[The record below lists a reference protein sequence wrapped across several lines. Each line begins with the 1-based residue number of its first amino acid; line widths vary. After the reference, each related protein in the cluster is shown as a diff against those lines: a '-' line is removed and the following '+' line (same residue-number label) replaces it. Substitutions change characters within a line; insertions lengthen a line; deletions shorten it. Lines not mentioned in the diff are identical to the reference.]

1 MLKFIGHSWNAVE
14 NTMGR
19 VYDWSMGWGTDI
31 DEPINLSE
39 VNALIRY
46 ASENGID
53 PPGPDPKKSEETTL
67 KLLNDAVLRYRQRKA
82 DPSGEA
88 PPADEGNIES
98 TIIYHYARLTQHTR
112 VDGHM
117 IHGRTLIDTR
127 NSGRALFMLMVTT
140 LILTVLAITNEVF
153 VSWAADTTI
162 PVAGKAFVHFFTEHI
177 LKHLMPFVWG
187 ALGGC
192 IYLSMRLYNIARH
205 RAFDRSK
212 YHGWMLRV
220 LLASIIGAVTFYI
233 IEPTKLTSNGV
244 PIEAKT
250 LAFLSGLGVKV
261 VYGAFEKLVDTI
273 VEKFNLDS
281 LRRAPTDKAK
291 LLEQYALQLTDPKV
305 ADNPKKRDAVLE
317 MIRDLGKSA

>member
-14 NTMGR
+14 NTMGK

-53 PPGPDPKKSEETTL
+53 PPGPDPKKPEETTL
-67 KLLNDAVLRYRQRKA
+67 KLLNNAALRYRQSKTNL
-82 DPSGEA
+82 SGNA
-88 PPADEGNIES
+88 PPADEENIES
-98 TIIYHYARLTQHTR
+98 VIIYHYARLTQHTR
-112 VDGHM
+112 VDGHI

-127 NSGRALFMLMVTT
+127 NSGRSLFMLVVTT
-140 LILTVLAITNEVF
+140 LVLTVLAITNEIF
-153 VSWAADTTI
+153 TSWAADSTI
-162 PVAGKAFVHFFTEHI
+162 SVNATVHFLTEHI

-205 RAFDRSK
+205 RAFDRNK

-233 IEPTKLTSNGV
+233 IEPTKLGPNGV

-250 LAFLSGLGVKV
+250 LAFLAGLGVKV
-261 VYGAFEKLVDTI
+261 VYGAFEKLVDTL
-273 VEKFNLDS
+273 VEKFNLGS
-281 LRRAPTDKAK
+281 LRRAPTDKAR
-291 LLEQYALQLTDPKV
+291 LLEQYAQQLTDPKV
-305 ADNPKKRDAVLE
+305 ADNSKKRDAILDL
-317 MIRDLGKSA
+317 IKDLGKTA